1 MIGGVKPRPPRVL
14 IAEDD
19 PTLRRILS
27 SLLRDAGL
35 EVEAAE
41 DGQLALEAFSAAR
54 DAQPFDAVLSD
65 ISMPGL
71 DGLELIE
78 KLHVLDPA
86 LPVVFLTAYSSVDS
100 AIQALRKGAY
110 DYLTKPFQ
118 NEQLVRAVCNACASR
133 ALRRENAQ
141 LRREVRDA
149 FAPRELVR
157 SRPGLAALQAVVE
170 KAAPTQASI
179 LIRGETGSGKEVV
192 ARALHQSST
201 RAEGPFLA
209 INCAAL
215 PEALLESEL
224 FGHEAGAFTGAVKA
238 SVGLLRSA
246 AGGTLFLDEIGEL
259 SPAVQAKLLRVLE
272 TREVRPVG
280 SATSVAVDVRLLSAT
295 HRDLL
300 AEVEAGRFR
309 EDLFYR
315 LAVIELEVPPLRAHP
330 GDVLSLSQRFLERFA
345 RERQEPLRA
354 LSPACR
360 AHLLSYA
367 WPGNVRELQNAL
379 EHAVTLGGQ
388 TLELGDL
395 PLRIQRAEASAPPSA
410 GAEGGLA
417 AAPHAPRGIET
428 LADLERRHIERVLAE
443 AAGDR
448 KRAARLLGV
457 NLSTLYRKLKR
468 WEEER

>member
-1 MIGGVKPRPPRVL
+1 MKPRRPRVL
-14 IAEDD
+14 LAEDD

-27 SLLRDAGL
+27 SLLSDAGL
-35 EVEAAE
+35 EVHAAP
-41 DGQLALEAFSAAR
+41 DGLAALEAFTAAR
-54 DAQPFDAVLSD
+54 EAPETSFDAVLSD

-78 KLHVLDPA
+78 KLHVLDPS
-86 LPVVFLTAYSSVDS
+86 LPLVFLTAYSSVDS

-118 NEQLVRAVCNACASR
+118 NEQLVRTVSNACASR
-133 ALRRENAQ
+133 VLLRENAQ
-141 LRREVRDA
+141 LRREVRAA
-149 FAPRELVR
+149 FAPRELIR
-157 SRPGLAALQAVVE
+157 TRPGLAALQAVVE

-201 RAEGPFLA
+201 RADGPFLA

-224 FGHEAGAFTGAVKA
+224 FGHEAGAFTGAVKR
-238 SVGLLRSA
+238 STGLLRSA
-246 AGGTLFLDEIGEL
+246 SGGTLFLDEIGEL

-280 SATSVAVDVRLLSAT
+280 SAQTLPVDVRLLSAT

-330 GDVLSLSQRFLERFA
+330 GDVLSLSQHFLERFA
-345 RERQEPLRA
+345 RERAEPLRV

-360 AHLLSYA
+360 CHLLGYA
-367 WPGNVRELQNAL
+367 WPGNVRELLNAL
-379 EHAVTLGGQ
+379 EHAVTLGGE
-388 TLELGDL
+388 TLELSDL
-395 PLRIQRAEASAPPSA
+395 PLRIQRASPRSQPEPPSHL
-410 GAEGGLA
+410 G
-417 AAPHAPRGIET
+417 AAPIQTPIQT
-428 LADLERRHIERVLAE
+428 LAELERLQIERVLAE
-443 AAGDR
+443 TAGDR
-448 KRAARLLGV
+448 KRAADLLGV

-468 WEEER
+468 WEEE